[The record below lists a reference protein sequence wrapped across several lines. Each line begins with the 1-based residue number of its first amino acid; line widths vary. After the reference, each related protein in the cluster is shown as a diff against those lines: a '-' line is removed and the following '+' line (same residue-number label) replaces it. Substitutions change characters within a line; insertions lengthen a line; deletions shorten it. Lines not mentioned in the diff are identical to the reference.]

1 VSLSANGPFLVARF
15 TLPEEVVGGN
25 GRFFAVALAALTPG
39 FVLED
44 ILIVRLHFVLVG
56 LS

>member
-1 VSLSANGPFLVARF
+1 LFASF

-25 GRFFAVALAALTPG
+25 GRFFAVALAALTSG
-39 FVLED
+39 FVLEN
-44 ILIVRLHFVLVG
+44 ILVARLQFDLVG